1 MGIRANDNTKTE
13 RVMKTLA
20 KYDLDSSAVWD
31 CHGTPVI
38 FHWACERIAE
48 KIGIEFDPPTLIDQ
62 DTGKKQITILVK
74 GHNGDR
80 SEWSFGEVTAGNC
93 KNAYPWA
100 MAEKRAKDRV
110 ILKLAGLSGDVY
122 SEEESDDF
130 KPGKPEAV
138 EQSPP
143 YPKMSQAAHKREG
156 TYEEVVGEIMQ
167 CRAPDELRAWRAANT
182 ERVRSLPKKWIDP
195 INDAYAEH
203 LETLKA
209 MTDGV
214 LNDVA

>member
-1 MGIRANDNTKTE
+1 MAKLPENIRRIGEKFGL
-13 RVMKTLA
+13 K
-20 KYDLDSSAVWD
+20 SADMWD
-31 CHGTPVI
+31 CHGTWVAY
-38 FHWACERIAE
+38 HRALERIAAE
-48 KIGIEFDPPTLIDQ
+48 QKIAFQPPTVLEAEGPRVAICVFGSLGDQ
-62 DTGKKQITILVK
+62 T
-74 GHNGDR
+74 
-80 SEWSFGEVTAGNC
+80 EWSIGEAAPSNN

-110 ILKLAGLSGDVY
+110 ILKLLGLHGLVY
-122 SEEESDDF
+122 SEEEADDF
-130 KPGKPEAV
+130 KPEKPEAV
-138 EQSPP
+138 ERNPP

-156 TYEEVVGEIMQ
+156 TFEEVVGEIMQ

-182 ERVRSLPKKWIDP
+182 DRVRSLPKKWIDP